1 MDEVATWV
9 RHVATRLKEEK
20 LMLPQGGPV
29 MLVQLENEYSMVSD
43 AYGDAGGKYL
53 QWCADLQKELEFG
66 VPGVMCYGAAEGVV
80 ETINSFYAHE
90 EIDGHRQRHADQ
102 PPVWTECWTGWYNVW
117 GAAKHVR
124 KAEDLAYAVARWFA
138 QGGAGV
144 NYYMWMGG
152 TNFERGAMYL
162 QATSYG
168 YDAPVNEF
176 YQETSKMRHLARL
189 HRVLKGKFERAFMAT
204 RDQDAECEGGTV
216 YRWGDAVF
224 VCNDSDEQLTDVCIE
239 GVEGKYTG
247 VVAAKSVS
255 IIDGFS
261 GELLYD
267 SSSIHGD
274 DVVTQELVAVPVVA
288 GDWASMSEPVPSW
301 DSIEAISEANG
312 GESRPVVS
320 GASPP
325 DQLMLTQDSSDFCF
339 YVAQYRSVGEGK
351 GKRKV
356 EFEAGDYATVFC
368 DGKMQGQTKEP
379 LWEDRWANK
388 WNAYPDGEAGT
399 GHCIEIET
407 KDEAVEVCILTSSL
421 GLVKGD
427 WQLGSGRNMLGER
440 KGLLSDV
447 AVEGYERA
455 SSWKAMPKLNGEVCA
470 WKTDGDGVGFGWH
483 ECVVRVEERKENWVL
498 DLSGC
503 GKGLLYVN
511 GVLLGRYW
519 LVAGTRE
526 MNGFLDGSPVR
537 QVGRGESTQ
546 RYYHVPGWVT
556 AGEREGDVLR
566 VRVFVEAGER
576 PAAVR
581 LLSVEVD
588 D

>member
-1 MDEVATWV
+1 MSSSVTYDRRSFFIHGEPFLILCGSVHYIRLHPSRWDALFDTFHRAGLNTLETYVFWGEHDGAPPVTAAPSPTPHARPSSYDFSGRRDLFAFLRAASSRSLKVILRIGPYVCAEVSYGGFPSRLRFVPDIEFRTYNTAFMDEVATWV
-9 RHVATRLKEEK
+9 RYVATQLKEEK

-43 AYGDAGGKYL
+43 AYGDVGGKYL

-66 VPGVMCYGAAEGVV
+66 VPGIMCYGAAEGVV

-152 TNFERGAMYL
+152 TNFGRSAMYL

-189 HRVLKGKFERAFMAT
+189 HRVLKDKFERAFMAT
-204 RDQDAECEGGTV
+204 REQDAECVGRTV

-274 DVVTQELVAVPVVA
+274 DVVTQELVAAPVVA

-301 DSIEAISEANG
+301 DNIEAISEASG

-339 YVAQYRSVGEGK
+339 YVAKYRSVGEGK

-368 DGKMQGQTKEP
+368 DGKMQG
-379 LWEDRWANK
+379 
-388 WNAYPDGEAGT
+388 
-399 GHCIEIET
+399 
-407 KDEAVEVCILTSSL
+407 
-421 GLVKGD
+421 
-427 WQLGSGRNMLGER
+427 
-440 KGLLSDV
+440 
-447 AVEGYERA
+447 
-455 SSWKAMPKLNGEVCA
+455 
-470 WKTDGDGVGFGWH
+470 
-483 ECVVRVEERKENWVL
+483 
-498 DLSGC
+498 
-503 GKGLLYVN
+503 
-511 GVLLGRYW
+511 
-519 LVAGTRE
+519 
-526 MNGFLDGSPVR
+526 
-537 QVGRGESTQ
+537 
-546 RYYHVPGWVT
+546 
-556 AGEREGDVLR
+556 
-566 VRVFVEAGER
+566 
-576 PAAVR
+576 
-581 LLSVEVD
+581 
-588 D
+588 